1 MWKIHDSE
9 RPQSVRV
16 WARVTKIILKI
27 NDEMN
32 VIQGNDEN
40 LLMKSIEKMKKS

>member
-1 MWKIHDSE
+1 MWKIKGSE

-32 VIQGNDEN
+32 VIKGNDEN
-40 LLMKSIEKMKKS
+40 L